1 MTAHLLTDRAGRY
14 DAFEALDG
22 RSFYFEHEASGAD
35 SGILIR
41 VQDGVAT
48 SSEDRAGR
56 DAGPVPAAILNWLRL
71 AGVDVNTIR

>member
-14 DAFEALDG
+14 NAFEALDG

-41 VQDGVAT
+41 VQDGTAL
-48 SSEDRAGR
+48 SAESRDGR

-71 AGVDVNTIR
+71 AGVNVDEVK

>member
-1 MTAHLLTDRAGRY
+1 MTAHLLIDRAGRY

-41 VQDGVAT
+41 VLDSVAI
-48 SSEDRAGR
+48 SAEDHAGR
-56 DAGPVPAAILNWLRL
+56 DVGPVPAAVLNWLRL
-71 AGVDVNTIR
+71 AGVDVNTIS